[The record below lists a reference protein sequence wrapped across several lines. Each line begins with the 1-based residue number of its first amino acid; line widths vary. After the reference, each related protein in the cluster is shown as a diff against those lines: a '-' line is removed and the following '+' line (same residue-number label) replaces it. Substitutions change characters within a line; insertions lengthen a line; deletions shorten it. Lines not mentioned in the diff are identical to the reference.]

1 MRNGVRIVLCFLSL
15 LSILILLVVVDLQKT
30 KERNFCY
37 TRYNLFSYLLNT
49 SSVIKS
55 VPRISND
62 YYFSGDGIIDRGF
75 RDGNVVFC
83 SINDWNKAYQQIRE
97 YTDKL
102 NIPVYYGKP
111 KIRNDEQHLQIY
123 KYENCL
129 YVSYS
134 ENYAGY

>member
-55 VPRISND
+55 VPKISND

-111 KIRNDEQHLQIY
+111 KIRNDEKYLQIY

-134 ENYAGY
+134 ENYNWY

>member
-102 NIPVYYGKP
+102 NIPVYYDKP
-111 KIRNDEQHLQIY
+111 KIRNNQQYLQIY

-134 ENYAGY
+134 ENYNWY